1 MRSLRPALLTA
12 LLGPLLAL
20 VAAAAASAQSSSDFD
35 GDGLANLFDNCPF
48 VANADQLDSSA
59 PANGTGD
66 ACECG
71 DTQGDGRVDLVDS
84 VVLRRA
90 LAALGPGVDDPA
102 KCSVVGGSMDC
113 DGLDS
118 ARIRAALAGTAS
130 LEPVCRA
137 EVGAGE
143 LPQRM
148 AVAGDSITRGFAA
161 SCTCNVG
168 FACLLE
174 CAFGGVEQPQYS
186 WFNGSSSSVFDLRTR
201 YRFFDPEIVAVDSAA
216 ASGARMRG
224 GSDSFAIQAG
234 RILAQSPL
242 PDFALVLLGGN
253 DICSRDCAQPGHCAS
268 PLFTDQEWRDAVVL
282 GLSALTAGLPDGATI
297 YLGSVPRVQDLYAA
311 GMAKQSQESDV
322 DCELVWAVADVCR
335 IATDAGT
342 LNSETQSLR
351 LAAIAERQQRY
362 NEILVETAAAY
373 TSNSNGQNPRGLR
386 VVAEYAGL
394 ALPSVGTLAFGP
406 DQINGSDCFHPNI
419 AGQNEIAELMWQN
432 SPVR

>member
-1 MRSLRPALLTA
+1 MRSLRHALLAA
-12 LLGPLLAL
+12 LLGPILAL
-20 VAAAAASAQSSSDFD
+20 VATASASAQSSSDFD

-90 LAALGPGVDDPA
+90 LAALGPGVDEPA

-143 LPQRM
+143 LPRRM

-201 YRFFDPEIVAVDSAA
+201 YRFFDPAIVAVGSAA
-216 ASGARMRG
+216 ARGARMRDPG
-224 GSDSFAIQAG
+224 GPDPLAEPAPRLRAGAAG
-234 RILAQSPL
+234 RQRHL
-242 PDFALVLLGGN
+242 
-253 DICSRDCAQPGHCAS
+253 QPGLRAAR
-268 PLFTDQEWRDAVVL
+268 PLREP
-282 GLSALTAGLPDGATI
+282 ALHRPG
-297 YLGSVPRVQDLYAA
+297 
-311 GMAKQSQESDV
+311 
-322 DCELVWAVADVCR
+322 VA
-335 IATDAGT
+335 
-342 LNSETQSLR
+342 
-351 LAAIAERQQRY
+351 
-362 NEILVETAAAY
+362 
-373 TSNSNGQNPRGLR
+373 
-386 VVAEYAGL
+386 
-394 ALPSVGTLAFGP
+394 
-406 DQINGSDCFHPNI
+406 
-419 AGQNEIAELMWQN
+419 
-432 SPVR
+432 